1 MKSSDKILIDKL
13 KLVLSHQFPEMINE
27 IFVYGSRGIKNKS
40 DADLDFT
47 IITNRKIGWQEQR
60 SIKSVIY
67 NYGIDNDIVFD
78 PKIFS
83 LQELSAEKSSF
94 TFKNKIKNSG
104 IRV

>member
-1 MKSSDKILIDKL
+1 MKSSDKILVDKL
-13 KLVLSHQFPEMINE
+13 KLVLSNKFPDMIDE
-27 IFVYGSRGIKNKS
+27 LIVYGSRGIKNKL
-40 DADLDFT
+40 DADLDLT

-67 NYGIDNDIVFD
+67 NFGIDNDIVFD

-83 LQELSAEKSSF
+83 LHELNAEKSTF

>member
-1 MKSSDKILIDKL
+1 MNNSDKILIDKL
-13 KLVLSHQFPEMINE
+13 KLLLSNKFPDIIYE
-27 IFVYGSRGIKNKS
+27 IIVYGSRGIENKL

-47 IITNRKIGWQEQR
+47 IITNRKIGWKVQR
-60 SIKSVIY
+60 SIKNVVF

-83 LQELSAEKSSF
+83 LQELSAEKSRF
-94 TFKNKIKNSG
+94 TFKNKIKNTG

>member
-1 MKSSDKILIDKL
+1 MKSSDKVLIDKL
-13 KLVLSHQFPEMINE
+13 KIVLSHRFPDIINE
-27 IFVYGSRGIKNKS
+27 IIVYGSRGIKNKL

-60 SIKSVIY
+60 SIKNVIF

-83 LQELSAEKSSF
+83 LQELSAEKSRF

-104 IRV
+104 IKV